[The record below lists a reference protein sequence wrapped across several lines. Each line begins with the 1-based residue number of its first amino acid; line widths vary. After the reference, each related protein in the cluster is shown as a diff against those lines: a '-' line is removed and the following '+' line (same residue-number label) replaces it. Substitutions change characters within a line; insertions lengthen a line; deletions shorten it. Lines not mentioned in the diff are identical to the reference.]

1 MPVPKSRRQQA
12 ALVTQVAEFLQI
24 DPSVVFLDAVPM
36 SENDRV
42 SLERRRANRR
52 NTLRIWTGNMDG
64 DEKDRIRALK
74 SEVKAMAAAV
84 NTKIALSDRHPLG
97 EDGQMA
103 FEERRR
109 AQRAKKWAARHPEK
123 QRPWQPDSRK

>member
-1 MPVPKSRRQQA
+1 MPVPKSRKKQA
-12 ALVTQVAEFLQI
+12 GLVEEVAKFLGI

-36 SENDRV
+36 SSGDKDV
-42 SLERRRANRR
+42 ARRRKFRR

-64 DEKDRIRALK
+64 DEKDRIRDLK
-74 SEVKAMAAAV
+74 DEVKAMAAAV

-97 EDGQMA
+97 DDGQAA

-109 AQRAKKWAARHPEK
+109 AQRGKKWRERVNKHWAARKESK
-123 QRPWQPDSRK
+123 